1 MLIAAVLAAG
11 RSARMGTNKLL
22 LPLGDRPILR
32 HVVETAAGVDPR
44 ELLVIAAEAQQA
56 ALAAALA
63 GTAARIVVNAR
74 AAEGIGTSIACAAA
88 SLPPGSS
95 KLVLLQGDQPLVSA
109 SALGRLTNRAR
120 LQARAWVAAKYG
132 EVVTTPVVFDRA
144 LFAELRTLDGD
155 RGAKRVLDRHRDSG
169 EEVVL
174 PEWMGLDVDD
184 PDGYRRVQELWP
196 PPAA

>member
-32 HVVETAAGVDPR
+32 HVVEAAAGVNPD
-44 ELLVIAAEAQQA
+44 ELLVIAAEPQKA
-56 ALAAALA
+56 AVAGALA
-63 GTAARIVVNAR
+63 GTPARILVNAR

-88 SLPPGSS
+88 SLPPGTS
-95 KLVLLQGDQPLVSA
+95 KLVLLQGDQPLVST
-109 SALGRLTNRAR
+109 SALERLIDRA
-120 LQARAWVAAKYG
+120 QSQGRAWVAARYG
-132 EVVTTPVVFDRA
+132 HLVTTPVVFDAA

-155 RGAKRVLDRHRDSG
+155 RGAKRVLDRHRDAG
-169 EEVVL
+169 KEVDL

-184 PDGYRRVQELWP
+184 PEGYRRVQELWP
-196 PPAA
+196 APDA

>member
-32 HVVETAAGVDPR
+32 HVVEAAAGVDPR
-44 ELLVIAAEAQQA
+44 ELLVIAAEPQKAVVA
-56 ALAAALA
+56 GALA
-63 GTAARIVVNAR
+63 GTTARIVVNAR

-88 SLPPGSS
+88 SLPPGTS
-95 KLVLLQGDQPLVSA
+95 KLVLLQGDQPLVST
-109 SALGRLTNRAR
+109 SALERLIDRAR
-120 LQARAWVAAKYG
+120 SQGRAWVAARYG
-132 EVVTTPVVFDRA
+132 DVVTTPVVFDAA

-155 RGAKRVLDRHRDSG
+155 RGAKRVLDRNRDAG
-169 EEVVL
+169 EEVDL

-184 PDGYRRVQELWP
+184 PEGYRRVQELWP
-196 PPAA
+196 PPDA